1 MNPQKYLPQ
10 WVIILLIVIL
20 STIPPFS
27 TDMFLPALPE
37 MVQSFGTTEAV
48 LNITLYGFMF
58 FQAVF
63 MLLLGPISDKY
74 GRKPILAISIII
86 YIITSLLASV
96 APTIETFILCR
107 MIQGASS
114 GGMMVISIA
123 LIKDCFEERIRNTVL
138 TLTVVLGVVGPVAS
152 PILGAYIIE
161 AINWQSTLA
170 FPGLLTIICLII
182 TLLFSESLPAEEKLT
197 GNLPSVYKR
206 MAGVCRHKS
215 FMTFLFAM
223 GIFSLPFMAYL
234 AVSSYIFVEGFGI
247 AGTTYSY
254 MLAVN
259 AILGTLGMLLLQRL
273 TKGRSNKTMGVIVI
287 IFAFV
292 SSFILLGAGHLN
304 AAVCFIGT
312 TFMVI
317 SAFAARP
324 YALGILMS
332 QFDGD
337 TGSVSSVFNF
347 PLVFIGCLGM
357 AAGTLPWPT
366 YITGLGT
373 CCLFAG
379 VLGALL
385 MYATVKAKVPLKGL

>member
-74 GRKPILAISIII
+74 GRKPILTVSIII

-292 SSFILLGAGHLN
+292 SSFILLVAGHLN

-347 PLVFIGCLGM
+347 TLVFIGCLGM

>member
-1 MNPQKYLPQ
+1 MNPQKYLPS

-27 TDMFLPALPE
+27 TDMFLPALPD
-37 MVQSFGTTEAV
+37 MVQHFGTTEAV

-58 FQAVF
+58 FQAGS

-74 GRKPILAISIII
+74 GRKPILAISIIV

-123 LIKDCFEERIRNTVL
+123 LIKDCFEEKIRNTVL

-182 TLLFSESLPAEEKLT
+182 TLLFTESLPAKEKLT

-234 AVSSYIFVEGFGI
+234 AVSSYIFVEGFEV
-247 AGTTYSY
+247 AKTTYSY

-273 TKGRSNKTMGVIVI
+273 TKGGSNKTMGVIVI
-287 IFAFV
+287 ILAFV
-292 SSFILLGAGHLN
+292 SSFVLLSVGHLN
-304 AAVCFIGT
+304 SAVCFIGT

-347 PLVFIGCLGM
+347 TMVFIGCLGM
-357 AAGTLPWPT
+357 VAGTLPWPT
-366 YITGLGT
+366 YIIGLGV

-379 VLGALL
+379 IFGALL

>member
-74 GRKPILAISIII
+74 GRKPILTVSIII

-324 YALGILMS
+324 YALGILMN

-347 PLVFIGCLGM
+347 TLVFIGCLGM

>member
-1 MNPQKYLPQ
+1 MNPQKYLPS

-74 GRKPILAISIII
+74 GRKQILTVSIII

-347 PLVFIGCLGM
+347 TLVFIGCLGM

>member
-123 LIKDCFEERIRNTVL
+123 LIKDCFEEKIRNTVL

-324 YALGILMS
+324 YALGILMN

-347 PLVFIGCLGM
+347 TLVFIGCLGM

>member
-1 MNPQKYLPQ
+1 MNPQKYLPS

-74 GRKPILAISIII
+74 GRKPILTVSIII

-292 SSFILLGAGHLN
+292 SSFILLGAGHMN

-324 YALGILMS
+324 YALGILMN

-347 PLVFIGCLGM
+347 TLVFIGCLGM

>member
-74 GRKPILAISIII
+74 GRKPILTVSIII

-292 SSFILLGAGHLN
+292 SSFILLGAGHMN

-347 PLVFIGCLGM
+347 TLVFIGCLGM

>member
-74 GRKPILAISIII
+74 GRKPILTVSIII

-107 MIQGASS
+107 MIQGAAS

-123 LIKDCFEERIRNTVL
+123 LIKDCFEEKIRNTVL

-347 PLVFIGCLGM
+347 TLVFIGCLGM

>member
-74 GRKPILAISIII
+74 GRKQILTVSIII

-292 SSFILLGAGHLN
+292 SSFILLGAEHLN

-347 PLVFIGCLGM
+347 TLVFIGCLGM

>member
-74 GRKPILAISIII
+74 GRKPILTVSIII

-347 PLVFIGCLGM
+347 TLFFIGCLGM

>member
-1 MNPQKYLPQ
+1 MNPQKYLPA
-10 WVIILLIVIL
+10 WAIVLLIVIL
-20 STIPPFS
+20 TTIPPFS
-27 TDMFLPALPE
+27 TDMYLPALPE
-37 MVQSFGTTEAV
+37 MVAYFGTTEAV

-58 FQAVF
+58 FQAVS

-107 MIQGASS
+107 MIQGAAS

-123 LIKDCFEERIRNTVL
+123 LIKDCFEEKIRNTVL

-223 GIFSLPFMAYL
+223 GVFSLPFMAYL

-273 TKGRSNKTMGVIVI
+273 TKGGSNKTMGVIVI

-292 SSFILLGAGHLN
+292 SSFILLSVGHLN

-324 YALGILMS
+324 YALAILMN

-337 TGSVSSVFNF
+337 TGSVSSAFNF
-347 PLVFIGCLGM
+347 TMVFIGCLGM

-366 YITGLGT
+366 YIIGLGT

>member
-74 GRKPILAISIII
+74 GRKPILTVSIII

-182 TLLFSESLPAEEKLT
+182 TLFFSESLPAEEKLT

-347 PLVFIGCLGM
+347 TLVFIGCLGM

-366 YITGLGT
+366 YIIGLGT

>member
-37 MVQSFGTTEAV
+37 MVQYFGTTEAV

-58 FQAVF
+58 FQAVS

-107 MIQGASS
+107 MIQGAAS

-123 LIKDCFEERIRNTVL
+123 LIKDCFEEKIRNTVL
-138 TLTVVLGVVGPVAS
+138 TLSVVLGVIGPVAS
-152 PILGAYIIE
+152 PVLGAYLIE
-161 AINWQSTLA
+161 AVNWQSTLA
-170 FPGLLTIICLII
+170 FPGVLTILCLII
-182 TLLFSESLPAEEKLT
+182 TLLFTESLPAEEKLS
-197 GNLPSVYKR
+197 GSIPSVFKR
-206 MAGVCRHKS
+206 MIGICKHKS
-215 FMTFLFAM
+215 FMAFLLSM
-223 GIFSLPFMAYL
+223 GMFSLPFMAYL
-234 AVSSYIFVEGFGI
+234 AVSSYIFVEGFGL

-254 MLAVN
+254 LLATN
-259 AILGTLGMLLLQRL
+259 AVLGTVGMLILQRL
-273 TKGRSNKTMGVIVI
+273 TKGGSNKSMGVVVI
-287 IFAFV
+287 ILSLV
-292 SSFILLGAGHLN
+292 SSLIMLSVGYLN
-304 AAVCFIGT
+304 PAACFIGM
-312 TFMVI
+312 TFCVVA
-317 SAFAARP
+317 AFAARP
-324 YALGILMS
+324 YALAILMN

-347 PLVFIGCLGM
+347 TLVFIGCLGM

-366 YITGLGT
+366 YIIGLGI
-373 CCLFAG
+373 CSLFAG
-379 VLGALL
+379 VAAAVL
-385 MYATVKAKVPLKGL
+385 MFAAVKAKVPLKGL